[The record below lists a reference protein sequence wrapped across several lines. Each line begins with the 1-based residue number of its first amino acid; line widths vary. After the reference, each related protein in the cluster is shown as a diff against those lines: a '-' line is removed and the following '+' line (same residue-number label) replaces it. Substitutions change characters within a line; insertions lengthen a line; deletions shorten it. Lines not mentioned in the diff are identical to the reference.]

1 MGKTCTYQRRTVKWH
16 ISNFVHLLAQ
26 FAKLKKTNDMNILI
40 VEHLVRELTSSTCGL
55 SQLYFYKN
63 IFGPEEKS
71 KIIDHKTL
79 NKRTIE
85 VILNESSSTDVNENE
100 QVIERFKEEYN
111 L

>member
-1 MGKTCTYQRRTVKWH
+1 
-16 ISNFVHLLAQ
+16 
-26 FAKLKKTNDMNILI
+26 MNILI

-85 VILNESSSTDVNENE
+85 VILNESFSTDVNENE
-100 QVIERFKEEYN
+100 QVIESLKKNTICN
-111 L
+111 LILCKFIFRNKKIKDVKSYYLYSPQRYWRNRI